1 MLTAILLWSFYE
13 LKKIICDNNFP
24 DLYPEDCVHPMD
36 VFYLETKNVNRRNFR
51 SGTMSASK
59 VCINFSAYYL
69 IPSCQVILN
78 VRNDKCSKTAANALL
93 NYKSPV
99 LKYRFCIVNIY
110 VI

>member
-1 MLTAILLWSFYE
+1 MSYYYDHIYK
-13 LKKIICDNNFP
+13 LKHFICDNNFLN
-24 DLYPEDCVHPMD
+24 LYPKDSINHLD
-36 VFYLETKNVNRRNFR
+36 VFYFETKNVNRRYFR

-93 NYKSPV
+93 NYKSSV